1 MPRIAHRPGYSAT
14 DLAYRAGRHAE
25 YAALRAQDAART
37 GRQPEYMIVSAR
49 AAAQHAHAAA
59 RLSHAADPL
68 SSYPTQMPARRTPNT
83 IGA

>member
-25 YAALRAQDAART
+25 HAEAAAREAARPRAAEFVT
-37 GRQPEYMIVSAR
+37 ISAR
-49 AAAQHAHAAA
+49 RAVKHAHAAA
-59 RLSHAADPL
+59 RLAHAADPL
-68 SSYPTQMPARRTPNT
+68 SSYPTQMPARRTPDT